1 MAIEFPERPVI
12 CTSGDLVQPEIYQE
26 TYVTSN
32 VYNVLT
38 IVCYVA
44 MWILIIL
51 RKETNPNIRRIC
63 NSLTAII
70 VVNFIGTLNT
80 QIWSLITPKL
90 SFSAV
95 DIDSY
100 ITVPTLL
107 MFVVAAGSNMPILY
121 FFRFVKF
128 LKFTI
133 RLVTKQNFFDYNPDL
148 I

>member
-1 MAIEFPERPVI
+1 
-12 CTSGDLVQPEIYQE
+12 
-26 TYVTSN
+26 
-32 VYNVLT
+32 
-38 IVCYVA
+38 
-44 MWILIIL
+44 
-51 RKETNPNIRRIC
+51 
-63 NSLTAII
+63 
-70 VVNFIGTLNT
+70 
-80 QIWSLITPKL
+80 LITPKL

-133 RLVTKQNFFDYNPDL
+133 RLVTKQNFF
-148 I
+148 